1 MRRTGGLKIQG
12 LPYDCS
18 PTRLHLPGQGLVRPA
33 NEGCAHGGS
42 SLCCCVCRS
51 ALCLPK
57 LGLLASRS
65 GSLSPCSGIF
75 FTTCIGRKF
84 MVGLVFPSLFLG
96 GEEKFGESCEK
107 STSKHG
113 GCKGS

>member
-12 LPYDCS
+12 LPYDCY

-33 NEGCAHGGS
+33 NEDCAHGGS
-42 SLCCCVCRS
+42 SLCFCVRRS

-65 GSLSPCSGIF
+65 DSLSPCSGTF
-75 FTTCIGRKF
+75 FHNMNWKEGCGGIGVSF
-84 MVGLVFPSLFLG
+84 FILG

-107 STSKHG
+107 SASKHR